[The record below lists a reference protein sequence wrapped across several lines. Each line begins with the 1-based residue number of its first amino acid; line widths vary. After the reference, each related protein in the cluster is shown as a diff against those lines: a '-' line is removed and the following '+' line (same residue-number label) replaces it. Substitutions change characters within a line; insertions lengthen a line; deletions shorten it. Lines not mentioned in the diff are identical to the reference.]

1 MPITFSPT
9 EITAMLHRYRPLFL
23 VLSVAILLL
32 LAYTAFWATAAGRLR
47 TALATAPEQALAG
60 QGIVLALG
68 DPVVEGF
75 PLHLTVRL
83 AGLRAQWPTGTVVE
97 TGPLELTAWAWA
109 PSDIAVTGK
118 GPVRLDLAGSSR
130 HAPVAGQAAGL
141 TGALVLGAEGH
152 IRSATLMLE
161 QPRTAA
167 AGGLGPLSAGAAT
180 ATWTAPLKAP
190 AGPTDPQGRTSLL
203 IQGLELPG
211 AVPAPLG
218 HRVDQIAL
226 SFEPH
231 GPLPARPDAQGLAAW
246 RDGGGTLE
254 ILALRLLWSGIDMRV
269 EATLALDRDMQPEG
283 AGTAELSGSDPLV
296 DMMIQTGSLE
306 AGQGKAVKAALGM
319 MARRTVDGRHA
330 VAVPVTLQDRK
341 LFIGPI
347 PVATVPPVS
356 WD

>member
-1 MPITFSPT
+1 
-9 EITAMLHRYRPLFL
+9 MLRRYRPLFL
-23 VLSVAILLL
+23 ALSVAILLL

-60 QGIVLALG
+60 QGVVLALG

-83 AGLRAQWPTGTVVE
+83 AGMRAQWPSGTVVE
-97 TGPLELTAWAWA
+97 SGPLELTAWAWA
-109 PSDIAVTGK
+109 PSDIKLAGK

-141 TGALVLGAEGH
+141 TGALMLGTGGQ

-161 QPRTAA
+161 QPHTAA
-167 AGGLGPLSAGAAT
+167 AGDLGPLAAAAAT
-180 ATWTAPLKAP
+180 VTWTAPLRAP

-203 IQGLELPG
+203 ILGLDLPG

-218 HRVDQIAL
+218 RRVDQIAL
-226 SFEPH
+226 SFEPR
-231 GPLPARPDAQGLAAW
+231 GPLPAGPGAAGLAAW

-254 ILALRLLWSGIDMRV
+254 ILALRLLWSGIDMRM
-269 EATLALDRDMQPEG
+269 EGTLALDRTLQPEG
-283 AGTAELSGSDPLV
+283 AGTAELSGSDALV
-296 DMMIQTGSLE
+296 DMMVRNGSLE
-306 AGQGKAVKAALGM
+306 AGQGDAVKAALGM

-330 VAVPVTLQDRK
+330 VAVPVSLQESK

-347 PVATVPPVS
+347 PVATVPPLS